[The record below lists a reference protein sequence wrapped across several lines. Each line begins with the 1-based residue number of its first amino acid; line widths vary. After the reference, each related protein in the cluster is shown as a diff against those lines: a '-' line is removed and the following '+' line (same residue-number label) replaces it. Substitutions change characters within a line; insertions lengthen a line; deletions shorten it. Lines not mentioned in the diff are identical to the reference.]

1 LSTAL
6 LALGANLGDRMGAL
20 RSAVAALGDAVQEVS
35 GAYESP
41 PWGDD
46 QEQPA
51 FLNAVVLVSGDKD
64 WLAVAQSLEQ
74 NAARVRDPERPHG
87 PRTLDVDVIM
97 VWDPEPVVSQEG
109 SFTLPHPRAHLRA
122 FVLLPWLELQ
132 PRAELPGHGPIADLL
147 KADALA
153 EDAHHT
159 IRVGTLAP

>member
-1 LSTAL
+1 MSAAL
-6 LALGANLGDRMGAL
+6 LALGANLGDRMEAL
-20 RSAVAALGDAVQEVS
+20 RSAIAALGDDVVSVS

-64 WLAVAQSLEQ
+64 WLAVAHELER
-74 NAARVRDPERPHG
+74 AAERVRDPKRPHG

-97 VWDPEPVVSQEG
+97 IWDPEPVVSQER
-109 SFTLPHPRAHLRA
+109 SFTLPHPRARLRA

-132 PRAELPGHGPIADLL
+132 PDAELPGHGPIADLL
-147 KADALA
+147 KEDALA

-159 IRVGTLAP
+159 IRIGTLAL